1 MPMLSWDRRQRGIG
15 RALRVL
21 LMASAW
27 TLGCGGGGASPV
39 APPPPPP
46 PSPISVSVTPPS
58 AAGPLGNTQNF
69 SAEVANATQTQG
81 TLSGNGIAGGKAHAG
96 MNANHRQ
103 YTAP

>member
-1 MPMLSWDRRQRGIG
+1 MPTLPWDRRQRGTG

-46 PSPISVSVTPPS
+46 PSPISGNVTPPS
-58 AAGPLGNTQNF
+58 AAGLLGNTQNF
-69 SAEVANATQTQG
+69 SAESVDATNTQG
-81 TLSGNGIAGGKAHAG
+81 TWRGNRIGGGDAKGGMSAKRRAHKA
-96 MNANHRQ
+96 
-103 YTAP
+103 